1 MEIKKEDR
9 MVLKSKGVALP
20 VFVVV
25 AVIAL
30 IFAFNASAGASKYK
44 KLFEKEMAFRL
55 DMEEK
60 VGNLRNEK
68 VNLTNILKDKNLEIQ
83 KKDQLISALN
93 DGVAGKDAEVNRL
106 QSELKKL
113 DLLKQKLEDNL
124 KDALSEREEVSE

>member
-1 MEIKKEDR
+1 
-9 MVLKSKGVALP
+9 MVSKPKGVALP

-30 IFAFNASAGASKYK
+30 IFAFNASAGANKYK

-60 VGNLRNEK
+60 VDNLRNEK
-68 VNLTNILKDKNLEIQ
+68 VNLANILKDKNLEIQ

-124 KDALSEREEVSE
+124 KDALSEQEEVSEQITE